1 MHRLAILLLACCAS
15 AAQAADAARDQRLHE
30 QKCVACHAKQ
40 YGGDGSAIYLRT
52 NRLIHDRPALE
63 KRVAT
68 CNKMT
73 GAGLSANDEQDIGA
87 YLQQRFYHFDE

>member
-1 MHRLAILLLACCAS
+1 MRRLAILLLACGGS
-15 AAQAADAARDQRLHE
+15 AALAADPARGQHLHD
-30 QKCVACHAKQ
+30 KHCIACHAKQ

-52 NRLIHDRPALE
+52 DRLIHDRQALE

-87 YLQQRFYHFDE
+87 YLQQRFYHFNE

>member
-1 MHRLAILLLACCAS
+1 MRWLAFLLLACCAS
-15 AAQAADAARDQRLHE
+15 AVLAADPARGQRLHE

-52 NRLIHDRPALE
+52 DRLIHDRPALE

-73 GAGLSANDEQDIGA
+73 GAGLSANDEKDISA